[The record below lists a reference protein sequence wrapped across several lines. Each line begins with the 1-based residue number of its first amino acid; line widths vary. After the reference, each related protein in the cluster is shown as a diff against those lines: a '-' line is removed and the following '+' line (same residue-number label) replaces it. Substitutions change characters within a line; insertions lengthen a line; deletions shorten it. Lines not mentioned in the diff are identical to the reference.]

1 MAEKD
6 YSWHDNKVMLQVAC
20 RQRGLEIKILMDGTS
35 GRRKTSLQL
44 YDTTTTQKAIGWF
57 ELNSKNSGNRRLST
71 TCSIVGL

>member
-6 YSWHDNKVMLQVAC
+6 YSWHDNKVMLQNEESKLISQLLD

-44 YDTTTTQKAIGWF
+44 YDMTTIQK
-57 ELNSKNSGNRRLST
+57 
-71 TCSIVGL
+71 